1 MCVFLCCAV
10 TCRYNGEWEMGRE
23 ALEDIL
29 YRAQLELYSQ
39 PLLVRPTA
47 EHICSSSR
55 TLQGRSSYSS
65 DMLCSAQITG
75 QISSQFYHL
84 NRHLNVCMC
93 RLQLGNA
100 MKNSLPDSAPDE
112 PRGRKVLQVE
122 VTPTI
127 SRISISAIT
136 TASIRRHRWKREGKT
151 AANHPSS
158 SQYKVD
164 PFLCLIFN

>member
-1 MCVFLCCAV
+1 
-10 TCRYNGEWEMGRE
+10 
-23 ALEDIL
+23 
-29 YRAQLELYSQ
+29 
-39 PLLVRPTA
+39 
-47 EHICSSSR
+47 
-55 TLQGRSSYSS
+55 
-65 DMLCSAQITG
+65 
-75 QISSQFYHL
+75 
-84 NRHLNVCMC
+84 MC

-151 AANHPSS
+151 AAAWETGKTCRHGFVIERSEPGLSAGEIP
-158 SQYKVD
+158 VD
-164 PFLCLIFN
+164 AIAK